1 MQIAAIDHSVYYIR
15 PPQNG
20 IASYAY
26 EEASYLIQSLHSP
39 LPPVLQPA
47 GQPLL
52 PPVDTLLAE
61 RLPQRKTKTMSQ
73 SNQGRTVGSRDKNCH
88 LCQVRIFSFQ
98 ITIQPP
104 LQLTRRIASS
114 SSPPVYLKGMR
125 WRSMSE
131 KYSFAS
137 FPVLVPRPL

>member
-1 MQIAAIDHSVYYIR
+1 MLTKEQNARGQGRLVIR
-15 PPQNG
+15 YPARKLKGKEPGEGGGGGACQYFTLETLLIHTCNADRRDRSFGPPQNG

-61 RLPQRKTKTMSQ
+61 RLPQRKTKTMS
-73 SNQGRTVGSRDKNCH
+73 SPYTVQPRKN
-88 LCQVRIFSFQ
+88 
-98 ITIQPP
+98 
-104 LQLTRRIASS
+104 
-114 SSPPVYLKGMR
+114 G
-125 WRSMSE
+125 WE
-131 KYSFAS
+131 
-137 FPVLVPRPL
+137 